1 MVARNVAAADG
12 LNADL
17 ARLALAIA
25 ARAAAL
31 IMVYP
36 THRVIHAVSQ
46 EQRRAARCV
55 DLAVV
60 VLFQNLD
67 VRLIAEE
74 LSRLLAELKL

>member
-1 MVARNVAAADG
+1 
-12 LNADL
+12 
-17 ARLALAIA
+17 
-25 ARAAAL
+25 
-31 IMVYP
+31 MVYP
-36 THRVIHAVSQ
+36 THRVVHAVSQ